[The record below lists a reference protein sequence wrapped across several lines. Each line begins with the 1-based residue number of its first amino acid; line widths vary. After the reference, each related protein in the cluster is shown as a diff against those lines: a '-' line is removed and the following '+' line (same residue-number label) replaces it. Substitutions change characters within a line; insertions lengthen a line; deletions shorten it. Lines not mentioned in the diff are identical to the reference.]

1 MLYKE
6 PVERANPT
14 DVAEYGAGATADAVT
29 VLNDTE
35 VDVDAPPFTDAVM
48 VEVSAT
54 VSVTLIQAIPAELKS
69 DAARLHEPPAV
80 APDVAEP
87 LTPATVPE
95 PEGVTVTTSPGARVE
110 ALPETSLRVTL
121 ISEPFAPDFA
131 AVAFCAA
138 KVTVETPVPTLIV
151 KV

>member
-35 VDVDAPPFTDAVM
+35 VEVDAPPFTDAVI

-54 VSVTLIQAIPAELKS
+54 VSVTLIQAIPDELKS
-69 DAARLHEPPAV
+69 DAARLHAPPAV
-80 APDVAEP
+80 APDVATP
-87 LTPATVPE
+87 LTPATRPE
-95 PEGVTVTTSPGARVE
+95 PEGVIVTTSPGARVE
-110 ALPETSLRVTL
+110 ALAEASLRVTL
-121 ISEPFAPDFA
+121 IREPLTPSSA
-131 AVAFCAA
+131 ATAF
-138 KVTVETPVPTLIV
+138 
-151 KV
+151 